1 MGFERDKPSICQLY
15 RISSIHNISTCVS
28 NCTFFCLKRILG
40 LPVLAWNRS
49 LVKNYNQWLWIG
61 SSGYWSC
68 LVLSGSD
75 SKDIILW
82 KKLGCCIKTSWINS
96 LVKGSNC
103 KESSS
108 MDLSTRHVGLKGA
121 FVWHKLV
128 GKTGTAHGQL
138 KKLRYGQL
146 CQHSDADWC
155 SSPQQKE
162 TPSESFPHN
171 FLWHYTRWCPAGN
184 YISIPRSGEFYE
196 FSII

>member
-1 MGFERDKPSICQLY
+1 MEFYG
-15 RISSIHNISTCVS
+15 N
-28 NCTFFCLKRILG
+28 
-40 LPVLAWNRS
+40 
-49 LVKNYNQWLWIG
+49 
-61 SSGYWSC
+61 
-68 LVLSGSD
+68 
-75 SKDIILW
+75 
-82 KKLGCCIKTSWINS
+82 LGCCIKTPWINS
-96 LVKGSNC
+96 LVKVSNC
-103 KESSS
+103 KKSSS
-108 MDLSTRHVGLKGA
+108 SSDLSTRHVGLKGA

-171 FLWHYTRWCPAGN
+171 CLWHYTRWCPAGN

-196 FSII
+196 FSYPALAPLCWFAGSQIVLNSWNISPCQVESEIHPT